1 MNFKELLSLPV
12 EKSDRD
18 ANTLLV
24 RYTSLLPFGDFDVG
38 WYAGLQDVPRI
49 EIKYLKDFCYDG
61 RRTWTLGYVEF
72 DGTAIMMFNRAGRE
86 GDDHYD
92 AAYFDKEKVVE
103 MTTYLLSLIEE
114 PSDFKVSSLED
125 DAGSFEEFY
134 GDSIHSP
141 FERY

>member
-18 ANTLLV
+18 ANILLGN
-24 RYTSLLPFGDFDVG
+24 YSSLLPFGGFDAG
-38 WYAGLQDVPRI
+38 WYLALRDVPRI
-49 EIKYLKDFCYDG
+49 EFKYLKDFCYDG

-72 DGTAIMMFNRAGRE
+72 DGTMIMMFNRAGRE

-92 AAYFDKEKVVE
+92 AAYFDKQKVVE
-103 MTTYLLSLIEE
+103 MTTYLIGLIEE

-125 DAGSFEEFY
+125 DAGPFEEFY
-134 GDSIHSP
+134 GDSIHTP

>member
-1 MNFKELLSLPV
+1 MNFKELLTLPV

-18 ANTLLV
+18 ANALLV
-24 RYTSLLPFGDFDVG
+24 RYTSLLPFGDFDAG
-38 WYAGLQDVPRI
+38 WYLALQDVPRI

-72 DGTAIMMFNRAGRE
+72 DGTVVMMFNKAGRE

-92 AAYFDKEKVVE
+92 AAHFDKEKVVE
-103 MTTYLLSLIEE
+103 MTTYLIGLIEE
-114 PSDFKVSSLED
+114 PSDFKVASLED
-125 DAGSFEEFY
+125 DAQLFEEFY
-134 GDSIHSP
+134 GDSIHTP